1 MAEQLFAVDASHAR
15 AEARVSV
22 AELPVHAVQ
31 GVGHGVH
38 GVHHKLD
45 LSLLLVVGVAANF
58 FQTCQRKSERL
69 EKRKIKAEL

>member
-15 AEARVSV
+15 AEAWVAV

-31 GVGHGVH
+31 SVGHGVH

-45 LSLLLVVGVAANF
+45 LSLLLVAGVAPNL
-58 FQTCQRKSERL
+58 FQTCRRKSERL
-69 EKRKIKAEL
+69 EKRTIKAEL